1 MATRFVMTPSIG
13 FCYFRRCRGIKEQ
26 LRVNEAI
33 RAREVRLV
41 SETGEQLGVFSSRD
55 ALRIAQEHGFDL
67 VEVAP
72 TARPP
77 VCRIMDYG
85 KYKYE
90 QSKRDREARKKQ
102 KVVTIKEVK
111 MRPNIEEHDFEVR
124 RKQTEA
130 FLREGDKI
138 KATIMFRGRE
148 VVHADLGR
156 QLLDRLLDTVKD
168 LCVVERPAKLEGK
181 NMILILAP
189 KNAPAEPAKPAPVE
203 PPKPVQQVSE

>member
-1 MATRFVMTPSIG
+1 MLPA
-13 FCYFRRCRGIKEQ
+13 FCFTCPLCYYLRRCPGIKEQ
-26 LRVNEAI
+26 LRVNEMI

-55 ALRIAQEHGFDL
+55 ALRMAQERGFDL

-111 MRPNIEEHDFEVR
+111 MRPNIEDHDFDVR
-124 RKQTEA
+124 RRQTES
-130 FLREGDKI
+130 FLKEGDKI

-148 VVHADLGR
+148 VVHSELGKAV
-156 QLLDRLLDTVKD
+156 LDRLLDAVKD
-168 LCVVERPAKLEGK
+168 LCIVERPAKLEGK
-181 NMILILAP
+181 NMIMILAP
-189 KNAPAEPAKPAPVE
+189 KASPETGNKPA
-203 PPKPVQQVSE
+203 QASE